1 MQCTNYVVNT
11 GDGISEGNT
20 IEQDVNMRTLVIIMM
35 RLMLTLLPVT
45 DVCNV
50 QSMQTDFEQMKNFEQ
65 VENLDENQTGN

>member
-45 DVCNV
+45 DMCNV